1 MNLKKELQRIT
12 SVFFEDT
19 KDYSKSFS
27 ALKKYKKLLLGI
39 SNETINNEEHR
50 NNVLFEN
57 GIAIGTLWAANCL
70 DDLVRTLKFI
80 IGINIAIQEKIQ
92 QKDSLHI
99 LYAGTGP
106 FASLI
111 LPFILKYADL
121 NITYTLLEVNPLSF
135 ETLKST
141 IKKLG
146 FETNNINFINQD
158 ATKYQFPKNFSPDII
173 ISETMQRALDS
184 EQQVSIFY
192 NLMRQSDSDTI
203 FIPEKITLAIGTGS
217 SKVKKT
223 DIQQKCYLKHNNVFE
238 VSKKAMNSNDW
249 LFEKTSNKLDFT
261 KKHTVLKEE
270 ELSTAS
276 EIVVMTEITIYRN
289 EKLIINESG
298 LTIPKY
304 IKDVSDNKKESLTI
318 KSQYVIGS
326 EPKLELKIV

>member
-1 MNLKKELQRIT
+1 MNLKKEFLHIT
-12 SVFFEDT
+12 SQFFEET
-19 KDYSKSFS
+19 SDYSS
-27 ALKKYKKLLLGI
+27 ALKEYKQLLFRI
-39 SNETINNEEHR
+39 SNEAINNEEYR
-50 NNVLFEN
+50 NNVQLEN
-57 GIAIGTLWAANCL
+57 GVAIGTLWAANCL
-70 DDLVRTLKFI
+70 DDLVRTYKFI
-80 IGINIAIQEKIQ
+80 RGIEVAIQEKIH

-111 LPFILKYADL
+111 LPFILKYAYL

-135 ETLKST
+135 EVLKST

-173 ISETMQRALDS
+173 VSETMQRALDS
-184 EQQVSIFY
+184 EQQVSVFY
-192 NLMRQSDSDTI
+192 NLMNQSNSDTV

-217 SKVKKT
+217 SENGKP
-223 DIQQKCYLKHNNVFE
+223 DIQQKYYREHHKVFE
-238 VSKKAMNSNDW
+238 VSKEAMNSENW
-249 LFEKTSNKLDFT
+249 LFDKTTTQLNFT
-261 KKHTVLKEE
+261 KKQTILKIE

-276 EIVVMTEITIYRN
+276 EIVVMTEITIYKN

-304 IKDVSDNKKESLTI
+304 IKDVSNNKKESLTI
-318 KSQYVIGS
+318 KSKYVIGS
-326 EPKLELKIV
+326 EPKLEIKII